1 MMDDFKAQIE
11 NLKYIYQQQHYFID
25 RHDSMA
31 EKFINILLVEVTAL
45 TIILLLT
52 SDIPNDASICSIV
65 KFVGILLYIIAF
77 SITLTK
83 LLLVIRPLS
92 KLAKDKNNNKLVKEE
107 NKKWIKKSLIYY
119 QGINLLRNEALEN
132 DNSSSETFI
141 SKLSDENLS
150 KDLVQQ
156 IFILA
161 QYSNYKSKLIQKS
174 VKWVIGTT
182 ILGVVVTAVL
192 IIF

>member
-1 MMDDFKAQIE
+1 MNGLKSQIE

-31 EKFINILLVEVTAL
+31 EKLINILLVEVTAL

-52 SDIPNDASICSIV
+52 SNIPKDASICTIV
-65 KFVGILLYIIAF
+65 KFVGIVLYVIVF

-92 KLAKDKNNNKLVKEE
+92 KLAKDINNNKLVKDE
-107 NKKWIKKSLIYY
+107 NKKWITSSLIYY
-119 QGINLLRNEALEN
+119 QGINLHRNTALEN
-132 DNSSSETFI
+132 ENSPTETFI
-141 SKLSDENLS
+141 SKLTDENLT

-161 QYSNYKSKLIQKS
+161 QYSNYKSTLIQKS
-174 VKWVIGTT
+174 VNWVIVTT

>member
-1 MMDDFKAQIE
+1 MADLKNQIE
-11 NLKYIYQQQHYFID
+11 NLKFIYQQQHYFID

-52 SDIPNDASICSIV
+52 SDIPKDTSVCSIV
-65 KFVGILLYIIAF
+65 KFVGIVLYIIVF

-92 KLAKDKNNNKLVKEE
+92 KLAIDKNNNDLVKDE
-107 NKKWIKKSLIYY
+107 NKKWIKNSLIYY
-119 QGINLLRNEALEN
+119 QGINLHRNTALE
-132 DNSSSETFI
+132 DEKSPTETFI
-141 SKLSDENLS
+141 SELTDENLS
-150 KDLVQQ
+150 KDFVQQ

-161 QYSNYKSKLIQKS
+161 QYSDYKRKLIQKS

-182 ILGVVVTAVL
+182 ILGVVVTTVL